1 MKPHCLLASLLAF
14 AGLTFSGC
22 ETGRSARI
30 QEKSSVYALFSDELK
45 ARVNQ
50 GSIDLGDSTDAA
62 YIALGKPSVVSTHPS
77 GMGEV
82 TVWTYKRFVIGE
94 EMSSRIDYSQ
104 PGRRFDGT
112 AAKGAG
118 ARTGVSLLNTAPA
131 RGGEQGSVDA
141 GIAETVTLHVDI
153 LDNKVVGLRVDR

>member
-1 MKPHCLLASLLAF
+1 MKSHCLLASLLAF

-30 QEKSSVYALFSDELK
+30 QEKSSVYALFSDDLK

-50 GSIDLGDSTDAA
+50 GSIDLSDSTDAA
-62 YIALGKPSVVSTHPS
+62 YIALGKPSVVSTRS
-77 GMGEV
+77 SDMGEI

-104 PGRRFDGT
+104 PGQRYAGT
-112 AAKGAG
+112 PAKGVRFGTSSLSTAPERGGQQGTIEAG
-118 ARTGVSLLNTAPA
+118 AV
-131 RGGEQGSVDA
+131 
-141 GIAETVTLHVDI
+141 ETVTLHVDI

>member
-94 EMSSRIDYSQ
+94 EMSSKIDYSQ

-112 AAKGAG
+112 PAKGAMLG
-118 ARTGVSLLNTAPA
+118 ASSLSTAPV
-131 RGGEQGSVDA
+131 RGGQQGSVEA
-141 GIAETVTLHVDI
+141 TVAETVTLHVDI
-153 LDNKVVGLRVDR
+153 HDNKVVGLRVDR